1 MQSNYFTDRL
11 VLTPLSLADSDFIYN
26 LVNTPEWIKFI
37 GDRNIKTQ
45 ADANIYIEKIINNPK
60 INYWVIQLN
69 STKISIGIITFIKRD
84 YLEFHDIGFAFL
96 PQYTKMG
103 YAFEASKAV
112 LNDAINNNN
121 HHQILATTVKENI
134 RSINLLQK
142 LGFYFNREIKNGNDL
157 LLVYSKM

>member
-1 MQSNYFTDRL
+1 MQSNYITDRL

-45 ADANIYIEKIINNPK
+45 ADANIYVEKIINNPK
-60 INYWVIQLN
+60 VNYWVVQLI

-103 YAFEASKAV
+103 YAFEASKVV
-112 LNDAINNNN
+112 LYDSINNNN
-121 HHQILATTVKENI
+121 HQQILATTVKENTH
-134 RSINLLQK
+134 SINLLQK
-142 LGFYFNREIKNGNDL
+142 LGFCFNKEIKNGNDL
-157 LLVYSKM
+157 LSVYSIL